1 MSTTDPELAHKVH
14 VYAGE
19 AMHAALNETGGIAYT
34 VKAVVDAILAR
45 YAVVE
50 LPEPDGIG
58 DDLDPYGWSPEVGY
72 IEVNTTF
79 GIYLSSD
86 IGNSNL
92 EPSHARELA
101 AALLA
106 AANRAEAQ

>member
-45 YAVVE
+45 FAVVE
-50 LPEPDGIG
+50 LPEPDGDGTWMSGSVYAIDG
-58 DDLDPYGWSPEVGY
+58 EVEHFVRGMSSVLRSPR
-72 IEVNTTF
+72 T
-79 GIYLSSD
+79 
-86 IGNSNL
+86 
-92 EPSHARELA
+92 ARVLA

-106 AANRAEAQ
+106 AANQAEGQS